1 MTLRDPSRIELRPLS
16 SGDLA
21 VLELLLE
28 DRDGDAQGVPRE
40 AVELAGGTRFPGSL
54 MGRLRAH
61 GYVIGVTTGERY
73 ELGHA
78 EPASTR
84 APGVGRPSPPESD
97 CSGVQASGALVDLG
111 QPRLFD
117 SAEPHWKAA

>member
-1 MTLRDPSRIELRPLS
+1 MTLRDRSYVQPRPLS
-16 SGDLA
+16 TGDLA
-21 VLELLLE
+21 VLEMLKT

-40 AVELAGGTRFPGSL
+40 TVELAGGTRFPGSS

-61 GYVIGVTTGERY
+61 GYVIGVTADERY

-78 EPASTR
+78 EPVSTR
-84 APGVGRPSPPESD
+84 APDVSSPPEVAP
-97 CSGVQASGALVDLG
+97 GVLVDLG

-117 SAEPHWKAA
+117 PAEPHWKAA